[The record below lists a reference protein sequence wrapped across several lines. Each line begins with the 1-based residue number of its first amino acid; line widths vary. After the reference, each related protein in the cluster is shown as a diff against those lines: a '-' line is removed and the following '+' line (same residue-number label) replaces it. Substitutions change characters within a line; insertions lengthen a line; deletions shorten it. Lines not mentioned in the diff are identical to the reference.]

1 MFAARQFQPVQRLSA
16 ARFPQAMRSYATS
29 DKFSEKEQGE
39 EAVYVKQQEQAKLK
53 ELKAKAEQ
61 QQKDLSDTQNEIN
74 KAEKKSAPGRS
85 LRRLRGV
92 SALQHTPKLLK
103 IQSKLQSTQPHHS
116 TDLIYNYNKRTL
128 LPTPRPNDDINDQ
141 HSSIYPTSDNQELF
155 AILEA
160 CLSSPFLLDRAQGVF
175 QNLRDKQIRNYA
187 DNNYST
193 LDVTIYNKF
202 IERYFQEADNSRN
215 DKFIGEAFKLWNA
228 LCGDKEGVK
237 WELETWTLM
246 LKGMARHLESTYS
259 SKPLLDA
266 VKDLP
271 GKPSLRDVIVKYD
284 HFTSLS
290 ESFAAVAVLTRA
302 AATAG
307 NVPLIEELAEIHS
320 ELERSL
326 NGHSEDNMEP
336 DNQDTPTPTQE
347 EQDIMGVKSPSTSE
361 TPYNLYSLR
370 QSLKPLGHTSKT
382 LAADP
387 AARQRLL
394 EESAYETAKARFEH
408 EMNELEKAGVATALS
423 GQPLQKL
430 MWEWWKKLSVLI
442 GEKLDRNMHLETHK
456 TKEDK
461 FINEIS
467 PFLSLLSSEKMA
479 LITVLE
485 ILRLSGTGGIAEGMK
500 TTRALL
506 SVGKAVENE
515 HHAEILKSKHGVSLK
530 GVEADAKQVKRKLR
544 YFDHKKAEK
553 ELDLKSPEF
562 TGLID
567 EAMGT
572 STPDEHFAYPHDI
585 ASERALA
592 RVHEERMN
600 RAWTPN
606 WSQMIRIKVGS
617 FLVDSLMECATI
629 TRIADRDGEE
639 IKETQPAFS
648 QSYQYVRGRKL
659 GVIKVNTVVADR
671 LDKDPLGSTIH
682 PRHLPMLVKPKPWLR
697 YDNGGY
703 LFHKNFAMRFKDSNE
718 QQSYIAKASNEG
730 TMEPVLAGLDVLGQ
744 TPWNVNQKVFA
755 VVKQAWNSGEGVAK
769 IPPATTHTP
778 DPIKPSNYESDPK
791 QRSNYLI
798 SMKAVVN
805 ERRNN
810 HSIRCDT
817 NYKLEIAKAF
827 LNETFYFP
835 HTLDFRGRAYP
846 IPPHLNHIGDDL
858 SRGLLKFAETRPL
871 GEKGMRWL
879 KIHLANVYGYDKASF
894 NERENFADEHLADIY
909 DSADRPL
916 DGRGW
921 WLKADDPWQCLAAC
935 YEIQAALESSNPL
948 AYESSLPVH
957 QDGTCNGLQHYAA
970 LGGDPMGAKQVNLE
984 QADRPSDVYTAVAD
998 LVIADI
1004 RRDAQTDDNAFAKLL
1019 EGKITRKVVKQTV
1032 MTTVYGVTF
1041 IGARDQI
1048 DKQLQDRGDIPRE
1061 LIYSTAS
1068 YLAKKVL
1075 RSIGDLF
1082 SGANAIQ
1089 KWLSMSA
1096 RYVSKSIPPE
1106 RLVKALEP
1114 AEGRSASGK
1123 STASRTSKEQM
1134 TSVIWTT
1141 PLGLPIVQPYRK
1153 AKKKQIATLL
1163 QSVYLADPNLPTEVN
1178 PIKQASAFPPN
1189 FIHSLD
1195 ATHMILTAL
1204 QCCQIGIT
1212 YASVHDSYWT
1222 HASTV
1227 DHMSEII
1234 RDTFVKLHC
1243 EEILKRLRDE
1253 VVERYKGYRIPMS
1266 SLGAKIDKENPKL
1279 NSVLPT
1285 KKKGRKSAKESEEM
1299 ESENEMENESESDN
1313 ENDHS
1318 ASISKEDLEA
1328 IELIKSKQNTDI
1340 DQLSQDEQLSDFIK
1354 SKYIKLE
1361 DALPDLPSKGPF
1373 DVRGV
1378 VNSPYFFS

>member
-1 MFAARQFQPVQRLSA
+1 MLRRLVPA
-16 ARFPQAMRSYATS
+16 
-29 DKFSEKEQGE
+29 
-39 EAVYVKQQEQAKLK
+39 
-53 ELKAKAEQ
+53 
-61 QQKDLSDTQNEIN
+61 
-74 KAEKKSAPGRS
+74 
-85 LRRLRGV
+85 RRLRGLTAV
-92 SALQHTPKLLK
+92 QRNVFRY
-103 IQSKLQSTQPHHS
+103 QSTQPQHS
-116 TDLIYNYNKRTL
+116 TDLIYNFNKRTL
-128 LPTPRPNDDINDQ
+128 LPTPRPYDDISDE
-141 HSSIYPTSDNQELF
+141 HSSIYTTTDNQELF

-160 CLSSPFLLDRAQGVF
+160 CLSSPFLLERAQGVF
-175 QNLRDKQIRNYA
+175 QNLREKQIENFTS
-187 DNNYST
+187 NNYST

-202 IERYFQEADNSRN
+202 IERYFQEADKRSKSSG
-215 DKFIGEAFKLWNA
+215 DKYIGEAFKLWDA
-228 LCGDKEGVK
+228 LFTGKEGVN

-246 LKGMARHLESTYS
+246 VKGMAKHGDSSYS
-259 SKPLLDA
+259 CKPLLDA
-266 VKDLP
+266 VNDLP
-271 GKPSLRDVIVKYD
+271 GKPSLRDVIIKYS

-290 ESFAAVAVLTRA
+290 ESFAAVSVLTRA
-302 AATAG
+302 AASAG
-307 NVPLIEELAEIHS
+307 NVPLIEELASIHA
-320 ELERSL
+320 ELEKSMNGVEQENASL
-326 NGHSEDNMEP
+326 PDEAASEAVQGE
-336 DNQDTPTPTQE
+336 
-347 EQDIMGVKSPSTSE
+347 DIMGVLSPSTSE

-382 LAADP
+382 LAGDP

-408 EMNELEKAGVATALS
+408 EMNELEKAGVSTALS
-423 GQPLQKL
+423 GHPLQKL
-430 MWEWWKKLSVLI
+430 MWDWWKKVSVDI
-442 GEKLDRNMHLETHK
+442 QAKLQKSMETTNPK
-456 TKEDK
+456 TKEEK
-461 FINEIS
+461 FMNEIT
-467 PFLSLLSSEKMA
+467 PFLSLLSSEKMS

-515 HHAEILKSKHGVSLK
+515 HHAEILKQKHGISLK

-544 YFDHKKAEK
+544 YFDHRKAEK

-567 EAMGT
+567 DAMGT
-572 STPDEHFAYPHDI
+572 SEQLPEAHSHDI
-585 ASERALA
+585 ASERAKA
-592 RVHEERMN
+592 RVVEERMN
-600 RAWTPN
+600 KAWTPN
-606 WSQMIRIKVGS
+606 WSQIIRIKVGS

-629 TRIADRDGEE
+629 TRTAKHPESGEE
-639 IKETQPAFS
+639 MTEAQPAFS
-648 QSYQYVRGRKL
+648 QSYQYVRGKKL
-659 GVIKVNTVVADR
+659 GVIKVNTAVADR

-697 YDNGGY
+697 YDSGGY
-703 LFHKNFAMRFKDSNE
+703 LFHKNSAMRFKDSNE
-718 QQSYIAKASNEG
+718 QQSYILKASSEG
-730 TMEPVLAGLDVLGQ
+730 TMEPVLAGLDVLGA
-744 TPWNVNQKVFA
+744 TPWNINRKVFN
-755 VVKQAWNSGEGVAK
+755 VVKEAWNTGEGLAK
-769 IPPATTHTP
+769 IPPATTKTP
-778 DPIKPSNYESDPK
+778 DPVKPANYAIDPK
-791 QRSNYLI
+791 ERSNYLQ

-817 NYKLEIAKAF
+817 NYKLEIARAF

-858 SRGLLKFAETRPL
+858 SRGLLIFAEKRPL

-894 NERENFADEHLADIY
+894 NEREQFADEHMEEIY
-909 DSADRPL
+909 DSADNPL
-916 DGRGW
+916 NGRKW

-935 YEIQAALESSNPL
+935 YEIQAAMLSPNPL
-948 AYESSLPVH
+948 AYESALPVH

-984 QADRPSDVYTAVAD
+984 QGDRPSDVYTAVAD
-998 LVIADI
+998 LVIEDI
-1004 RRDAQTDDNAFAKLL
+1004 KKDALESDNEFAKIL

-1048 DKQLQDRGDIPRE
+1048 DKQLQDRGDIPQDKV
-1061 LIYSTAS
+1061 YTTAS

-1082 SGANAIQ
+1082 AGANAIQ

-1096 RYVSKSIPPE
+1096 RYIAKSIPPE
-1106 RLVKALEP
+1106 RLIRALEP
-1114 AEGRSASGK
+1114 LEAKRKNSPANKGNV
-1123 STASRTSKEQM
+1123 STRTAKEQM

-1153 AKKKQIATLL
+1153 AKKKQVATLL
-1163 QSVYLADPNLPTEVN
+1163 QSVYLADPNIPTEVN

-1195 ATHMILTAL
+1195 ATHMVLTAL
-1204 QCCQIGIT
+1204 QCSQIGIT

-1253 VVERYKGYRIPMS
+1253 VIERYKGYRIPIS
-1266 SLGAKIDKENPKL
+1266 SLGAKIDKENPKIAPL
-1279 NSVLPT
+1279 LPKRS
-1285 KKKGRKSAKESEEM
+1285 KKVAQKEAEREEEEEEEESEDLM
-1299 ESENEMENESESDN
+1299 NITS
-1313 ENDHS
+1313 
-1318 ASISKEDLEA
+1318 EDLEA
-1328 IELIKSKQNTDI
+1328 IETIKAKTNDDLNLITKD
-1340 DQLSQDEQLSDFIK
+1340 DEISDFIK

-1361 DALPDLPSKGPF
+1361 DVLPDLPKKGPF